1 MTTDEILLDVEERM
15 EKAIRKLKGDLAG
28 IRTGRANPGLVDSL
42 RVEVYGSAVP
52 IKQVASVGA
61 AEPNQIVIRP
71 YDPGTIKDIEKA
83 IQTSDLGF
91 NPQSDGRLIRL
102 NVPPLSTEVR
112 RKMVGRVKELA
123 EEAKVADPQHPPRRQ
138 QAGRH
143 RREGQGLLRGRPRPG
158 QGRNPGTHQDLRSP
172 GHRLGQGPRKRG
184 HGGVIIPVFAD
195 AESIANANLVIAGI
209 GLTATIGLIILT
221 AIYVI
226 ANSQTCSLSDG
237 SVRSR
242 LFSTC

>member
-61 AEPNQIVIRP
+61 PEPNQIVIRP

-91 NPQSDGRLIRL
+91 NPQNDGRLIRL

-123 EEAKVADPQHPPRRQ
+123 EESKVAIRNIRRDGNKTADQ
-138 QAGRH
+138 GEKDKDFSEDDRDQAKEEIQELTKTYEAQATDLAKA
-143 RREGQGLLRGRPRPG
+143 RE
-158 QGRNPGTHQDLRSP
+158 
-172 GHRLGQGPRKRG
+172 KE
-184 HGGVIIPVFAD
+184 VM
-195 AESIANANLVIAGI
+195 EE
-209 GLTATIGLIILT
+209 
-221 AIYVI
+221 
-226 ANSQTCSLSDG
+226 
-237 SVRSR
+237 
-242 LFSTC
+242 

>member
-52 IKQVASVGA
+52 IKQMASVGA
-61 AEPNQIVIRP
+61 PEPNQIVIRP

-91 NPQSDGRLIRL
+91 NPQSDGRVIRL

-123 EEAKVADPQHPPRRQ
+123 EEAEGGHPQHPPRRQ
-138 QAGRH
+138 QDGRPG
-143 RREGQGLLRGRPRPG
+143 REGQGLLRRRPRPASRKKSRSSPRPTKPRPPIWPRRG
-158 QGRNPGTHQDLRSP
+158 KKRSWKSSVRRSRRSLR
-172 GHRLGQGPRKRG
+172 RDR
-184 HGGVIIPVFAD
+184 
-195 AESIANANLVIAGI
+195 
-209 GLTATIGLIILT
+209 TATMRHRGRDQ
-221 AIYVI
+221 A
-226 ANSQTCSLSDG
+226 CG
-237 SVRSR
+237 
-242 LFSTC
+242 

>member
-61 AEPNQIVIRP
+61 PEPNQIVIRP
-71 YDPGTIKDIEKA
+71 YDPGTLKDIEKA

-91 NPQSDGRLIRL
+91 NPQNDGRLIRL

-112 RKMVGRVKELA
+112 RKMVGRDQGIGGRGEGGH
-123 EEAKVADPQHPPRRQ
+123 PQHPPRRQ
-138 QAGRH
+138 Q
-143 RREGQGLLRGRPRPG
+143 GRPTKAKRT
-158 QGRNPGTHQDLRSP
+158 RTSP
-172 GHRLGQGPRKRG
+172 RT
-184 HGGVIIPVFAD
+184 
-195 AESIANANLVIAGI
+195 
-209 GLTATIGLIILT
+209 TAT
-221 AIYVI
+221 
-226 ANSQTCSLSDG
+226 
-237 SVRSR
+237 RSR
-242 LFSTC
+242 KKSRS